1 MDFAKVRTHVQCL
14 QLSLTRYSL
23 SICGERAFF
32 HGLHV
37 FRTKYMF
44 LDEGSEKGPKSVGV
58 LACFIT
64 RRCCAFIA
72 RCEACLLML
81 AVMFCCSCR
90 NGEDLC
96 VLPASPSS
104 SSSNSSSNKLD
115 CRFFY
120 CQTQQGHFDLQV
132 KAEELEITQFADAYA
147 SFQAEEAVCFF
158 VNPTAAWKQERR
170 LSLYL
175 LAPGGRVWRL
185 SGRLFAPV
193 QAKVRMSKLR
203 RRRSSFVVAR
213 RNLSRSST
221 HSS

>member
-1 MDFAKVRTHVQCL
+1 
-14 QLSLTRYSL
+14 
-23 SICGERAFF
+23 
-32 HGLHV
+32 
-37 FRTKYMF
+37 MF

-58 LACFIT
+58 LACFIS
-64 RRCCAFIA
+64 RGCCAFVA

-96 VLPASPSS
+96 VLPASPS

-147 SFQAEEAVCFF
+147 SFQAEEAVYFLSIPLLLGSRNGAYHFTCLPL
-158 VNPTAAWKQERR
+158 VAAF
-170 LSLYL
+170 
-175 LAPGGRVWRL
+175 GGSRGG
-185 SGRLFAPV
+185 S
-193 QAKVRMSKLR
+193 LR
-203 RRRSSFVVAR
+203 RCRLRCACLNFAVEVA
-213 RNLSRSST
+213 LW
-221 HSS
+221 